1 MIACRIAALAA
12 LGVLLVQAAE
22 KTPGDVARRAFEA
35 VNNERARRGLA
46 RLKWDDEIAALA
58 RAHSGRM
65 RDRDFFSHEDPER
78 GNLTARIE
86 RTAIPWRTVA
96 ENLFAEHG
104 HANPVQQAVKSWLAS
119 PGHRGNML
127 GRGFT
132 RTGVGVATDGQ
143 GGYWFTQIFVGGGK
157 P

>member
-12 LGVLLVQAAE
+12 LGVLLVQPAE
-22 KTPGDVARRAFEA
+22 KTGDVARRAFEA